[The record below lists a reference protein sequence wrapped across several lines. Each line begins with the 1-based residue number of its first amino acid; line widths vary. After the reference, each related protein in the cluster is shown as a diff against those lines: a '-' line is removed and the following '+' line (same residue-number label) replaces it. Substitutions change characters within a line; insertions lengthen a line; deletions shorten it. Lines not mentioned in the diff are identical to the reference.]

1 MEVNDQF
8 QDLVALLK
16 RTDNPIPN
24 EKEVVW
30 TKLAFRTIW
39 RKYLLPM
46 SGIELQFVGLPA
58 RTPVT
63 ILIHFGSRETF
74 RF

>member
-16 RTDNPIPN
+16 RTDNPTPN
-24 EKEVVW
+24 EKKAVW
-30 TKLAFRTIW
+30 TKQPCRMIW

-46 SGIELQFVGLPA
+46 SGIELKFVGLPA

-63 ILIHFGSRETF
+63 ILIHFGSRETL
-74 RF
+74 RL

>member
-8 QDLVALLK
+8 QDLVAFLK
-16 RTDNPIPN
+16 RTDNQIPN
-24 EKEVVW
+24 EKEAVW
-30 TKLAFRTIW
+30 TKQPFRTIW

-46 SGIELQFVGLPA
+46 PGIELQFVGLPA
-58 RTPVT
+58 RTPVNT
-63 ILIHFGSRETF
+63 LIHFGSRETL